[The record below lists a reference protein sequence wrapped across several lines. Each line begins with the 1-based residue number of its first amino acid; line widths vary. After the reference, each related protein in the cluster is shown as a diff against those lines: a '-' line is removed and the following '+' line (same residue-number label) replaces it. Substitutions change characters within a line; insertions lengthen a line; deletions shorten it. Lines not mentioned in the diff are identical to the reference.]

1 VSNDRKVLFVV
12 HAARPDA
19 IEVAR
24 EAARG
29 LIKNGI
35 KVLVAETDVANLG
48 IDGIEHATNAA
59 GCELV
64 IVFGGD
70 GTILRGVEIARE
82 HNVPV
87 LGVNLG
93 HVGFLAEAEPEEIKT
108 VIEVVVNKAWTV
120 ESRTALAITVQPE
133 TGDSWTTWALNEV
146 VIERQSNENMANLL
160 VSIDGHPL
168 SQWNCDG
175 LLCATPT
182 GSTAYAFSAGGPVV
196 WPEVEALLVVPVSA
210 HALFNRPIVVSP
222 KSLIEVQVIS
232 GPVIVSADGRRN
244 KNVTDG
250 AQVKVVR
257 HPDSVQLARIH
268 QTPFTQR
275 LVAKFEL
282 PIHGWRAK

>member
-1 VSNDRKVLFVV
+1 MSNDRKVLFVV
-12 HAARPDA
+12 HAARPNALD
-19 IEVAR
+19 VAR

>member
-1 VSNDRKVLFVV
+1 V

-24 EAARG
+24 EAATG
-29 LIKNGI
+29 LTANGI
-35 KVLVAETDVANLG
+35 QVLVAEKDVANLG
-48 IDGIEHATNAA
+48 IAGIEHATNAA

>member
-1 VSNDRKVLFVV
+1 MSNQRKVLFVV
-12 HAARPDA
+12 HAARPNALD
-19 IEVAR
+19 VAR

>member
-1 VSNDRKVLFVV
+1 MSNNRKVLFVV
-12 HAARPDA
+12 HAARPNALD
-19 IEVAR
+19 VAR